1 MGRQRKTVSTTKK
14 HLTKK
19 EKENRSQQEKKI
31 KLDRDGLVVPETL
44 KDNKVASEEF
54 IRVVNEAEKIGLWD
68 NLDLPTIVIYCDAWS
83 HYYNIENEMRTNMQY
98 TVQGKDSEKVN
109 PLINAQDKYI
119 TRIMRCS
126 SKLGLATTDRL
137 KLIVPEPE
145 TKENK
150 FMKYIKV

>member
-19 EKENRSQQEKKI
+19 EKENRANLEKKI
-31 KLDRDGLVVPETL
+31 KLDRTGLIVPESL
-44 KDNKVASEEF
+44 KNDKLASEEF
-54 IRVVNEAEKIGLWD
+54 KRVVSEAEKIGLWD
-68 NLDLPTIVIYCDAWS
+68 NLDLPFIVIYCEAWS
-83 HYYNIENEMRTNMQY
+83 HYNEIENQMRKHKKY

-119 TRIMRCS
+119 ARIMRCS
-126 SKLGLATTDRL
+126 SKLGVATTDRL